1 MSESIRQV
9 LREHVLREDEDV
21 TDRFNSE
28 ITSSFVVLP
37 AHLKGLKPM
46 TKLTPAGKSVLAK
59 FDGQELGFVS
69 KAPVYDD
76 AVKRLKKV
84 EHKTL
89 IRLLL
94 GKHLRLIKVDGP
106 LPGVHKP
113 SRIGADNLYH
123 YVLRKA

>member
-1 MSESIRQV
+1 M
-9 LREHVLREDEDV
+9 LREHVLLHEDEDV
-21 TDRFNSE
+21 TDRFNSI
-28 ITSSFVVLP
+28 ITTSFASIP
-37 AHLKGLKPM
+37 QYLKGLKPM
-46 TKLTPAGKSVLAK
+46 TKLTPAGRRVLAK
-59 FDGQELGFVS
+59 FDGQELGYIS

-76 AVKRLKKV
+76 PVKRLKKT

-106 LPGVHKP
+106 LPGDHRP
-113 SRIGADNLYH
+113 SRIGTDALWH